1 MDSRLFIYLYD
12 YRVVRPEYD
21 LFIIKRKIKKKIH
34 LSQFKLYIFN
44 LFPLGI

>member
-21 LFIIKRKIKKKIH
+21 LFLIKRKLKKNTS
-34 LSQFKLYIFN
+34 SQFTLYIFN
-44 LFPLGI
+44 LFPSGI